1 MFFGKVG
8 RFTDVLSEI
17 EKRHFAGLE
26 RLHQL
31 PVAHANDASGE
42 ILRMPVVVR
51 IMPKQ
56 RVAFQF
62 RFAGQHLR
70 QVGAI
75 HVLVRPQGLPDCRQ
89 NRRVKI
95 RAGDRDARR
104 GARFSAARPLDDRRH
119 AQAAFVVRSLVGPER
134 RVAGRTGKPAIVTG
148 KNDQRIFVQPK
159 LAEHPCHAAD
169 TVVHTLDHR
178 GVGRLALPL
187 GFGNRLVF
195 GDLFRLTLQ
204 RRVNGV
210 MR

>member
-1 MFFGKVG
+1 
-8 RFTDVLSEI
+8 
-17 EKRHFAGLE
+17 
-26 RLHQL
+26 
-31 PVAHANDASGE
+31 
-42 ILRMPVVVR
+42 MPVVVR

-62 RFAGQHLR
+62 RFTGQHRR

-75 HVLVRPQGLPDCRQ
+75 NVLVRPQGLPDCRQ

-95 RAGDRDARR
+95 RAGDRDARH
-104 GARFSAARPLDDRRH
+104 GARFSAARPLDDCRH
-119 AQAAFVVRSLVGPER
+119 AQASFIVRSLVGPER
-134 RVAGRTGKPAIVTG
+134 RVARRSGKPAIVTRE
-148 KNDQRIFVQPK
+148 NDQSILIQAK

-169 TVVHTLDHR
+169 TIVHTLDHR

-195 GDLFRLTLQ
+195 GDFFRLTLQ